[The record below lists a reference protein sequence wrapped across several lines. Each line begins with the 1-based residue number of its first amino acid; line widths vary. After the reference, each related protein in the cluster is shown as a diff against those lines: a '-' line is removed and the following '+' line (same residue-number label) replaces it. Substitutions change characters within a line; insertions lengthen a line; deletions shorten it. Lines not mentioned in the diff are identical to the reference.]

1 MAKHDGVIS
10 IWRKKSRDFFSI
22 NLNENASLNSMEH
35 NQNKDNIVGTG
46 GEANDFKLWNI
57 ETKQCVFKAKS
68 VSNESCLLIICI
80 IML

>member
-1 MAKHDGVIS
+1 
-10 IWRKKSRDFFSI
+10 
-22 NLNENASLNSMEH
+22 MEH